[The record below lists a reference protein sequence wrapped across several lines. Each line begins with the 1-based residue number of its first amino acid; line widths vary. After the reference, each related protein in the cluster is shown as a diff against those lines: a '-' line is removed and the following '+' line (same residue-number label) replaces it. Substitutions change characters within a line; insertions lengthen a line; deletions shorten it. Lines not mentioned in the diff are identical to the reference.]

1 MMNHLLLV
9 DKEKGITSHDVVDA
23 ARKAL
28 NIRRIGHT
36 GTLDPLA
43 TGLIVLLIG
52 RTTKLMKYFKNQQK
66 TYRVTFEL
74 GFETDTL
81 DVSGQRT
88 LTADCNHFPDE
99 MAVKETAK
107 AFLGEHMQR
116 PPAFS
121 AIKVNGKRSYDLARK
136 NKAVT
141 LEKRP
146 VTFYD
151 IASFKRVDHRSYSLI
166 ARVSSGTYIR
176 SFVRDIGRELG
187 CYATMTDLRRL
198 SVNSMSVENA
208 VPSDMIDQDAI
219 DYLDPFEVLA
229 FPEIIIG
236 EQDRKKVVNG
246 GFLNASLFNKKTD
259 TLIRDHNKEPLAVY
273 RYDEKKDVMRPSVML

>member
-9 DKEKGITSHDVVDA
+9 DKEKGITSHDVVDI

-28 NIRRIGHT
+28 NIKKIGHT

-52 RTTKLMKYFKNQQK
+52 RTTKLMKYFKNQRK

-88 LTADCNHFPDE
+88 MTADCNQFPDK
-99 MAVKETAK
+99 MTVKKTAEGFK
-107 AFLGEHMQR
+107 GKQMQR
-116 PPAFS
+116 PPVYS
-121 AIKVNGKRSYDLARK
+121 AIKVKGKRSYALARK

-141 LEKRP
+141 LNERP

-151 IASFKRVDHRSYSLI
+151 ITSFNSADRRSYSLTV
-166 ARVSSGTYIR
+166 RVSSGTYIR

-198 SVNSMSVENA
+198 SVDNMSVENA
-208 VPSDMIDQDAI
+208 ISSEMIDKDEI
-219 DYLDPFEVLA
+219 NFLNPFDVLR
-229 FPEIIIG
+229 FPEIIVCDHN
-236 EQDRKKVVNG
+236 QKKVSNG
-246 GFLNASLFNKKTD
+246 GFLETSLFETKAD
-259 TLIRDHNKEPLAVY
+259 TLIRDNDNQPLAVY

>member
-23 ARKAL
+23 ARKVL
-28 NIRRIGHT
+28 DIKRIGHT

-43 TGLIVLLIG
+43 TGLIILLIG
-52 RTTKLMKYFKNQQK
+52 RATKLMKYFKNQQK
-66 TYRVTFEL
+66 TYQVTFEL

-81 DVSGQRT
+81 DVTGQRT
-88 LTADCNHFPDE
+88 MTARCNQFPDE
-99 MAVKETAK
+99 KTVKETAER
-107 AFLGEHMQR
+107 FQGDQMQR
-116 PPAFS
+116 PPAYS
-121 AIKVNGKRSYDLARK
+121 AIKVNGKRSYALARK

-141 LEKRP
+141 LKERP

-151 IASFKRVDHRSYSLI
+151 ITSFNSVDIRSYSLI
-166 ARVSSGTYIR
+166 VRVSSGTYIR

-198 SVNSMSVENA
+198 SVDTMTVENA
-208 VPSDMIDQDAI
+208 ISSDMIDKDEI
-219 DYLDPFEVLA
+219 SFLNPFEVLC
-229 FPEIIIG
+229 FPEITISDH
-236 EQDRKKVVNG
+236 ERKKVSNG
-246 GFLNASLFNKKTD
+246 AFLNTALFETKTD
-259 TLIRDHNKEPLAVY
+259 TLIRDNNNKPLAVY